1 MKPLPTRSGP
11 KEMNNNPTDANR
23 SLAMALE
30 EAITLTTQ
38 ISAREPVS
46 LSRITKLTFRN
57 AAPSEPGPP
66 EAPPSP
72 QLPINR
78 KPLHTMPHNVY
89 TQLDQLIIQ
98 VCFTRNG
105 IMDASAAATMK
116 LTKFYLAA
124 KTAAQDNR
132 DIVWAKELQA
142 EVAVMNGMV
151 NEDSV
156 ALDRLERMRER
167 LLQRW
172 KAVTEKECVAEPDVW
187 AQDLNEG
194 ALREPF
200 GME

>member
-1 MKPLPTRSGP
+1 
-11 KEMNNNPTDANR
+11 
-23 SLAMALE
+23 
-30 EAITLTTQ
+30 
-38 ISAREPVS
+38 
-46 LSRITKLTFRN
+46 
-57 AAPSEPGPP
+57 
-66 EAPPSP
+66 
-72 QLPINR
+72 
-78 KPLHTMPHNVY
+78 
-89 TQLDQLIIQ
+89 
-98 VCFTRNG
+98 
-105 IMDASAAATMK
+105 MK

-132 DIVWAKELQA
+132 DIVWAKELQS

-151 NEDSV
+151 NEDSM

-172 KAVTEKECVAEPDVW
+172 KAVTEKECAAEPDVW